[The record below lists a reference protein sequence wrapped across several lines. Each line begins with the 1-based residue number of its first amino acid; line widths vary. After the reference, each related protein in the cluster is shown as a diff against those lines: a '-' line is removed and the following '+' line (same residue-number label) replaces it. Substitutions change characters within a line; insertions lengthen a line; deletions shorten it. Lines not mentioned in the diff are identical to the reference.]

1 MKLLLAA
8 LAALVLTTQFVVAED
23 ASSGLMAEFGGKPG
37 LVKVVDDL
45 MINLLA
51 EPKTKESF
59 INTDQKRIKAML
71 VDQFCE
77 VMGGGCKYTGK
88 TMAQSHSGLDIK
100 RGEFNSL
107 VESLRTAMDKNKV
120 PMRAQNKLLALL
132 APMHRDII
140 GK

>member
-1 MKLLLAA
+1 MKNLLFVAIILLGQFGFAA
-8 LAALVLTTQFVVAED
+8 DTSE
-23 ASSGLMAEFGGKPG
+23 LMTDFGGKSG
-37 LVKVVDDL
+37 LVKVVDDF

-59 INTDQKRIKAML
+59 INTDQKRIKEML
-71 VDQFCE
+71 VEQFCD
-77 VMGGGCKYTGK
+77 VLGGGCKYTGK
-88 TMAQSHSGLDIK
+88 TMAQSHAGLDIK

-107 VESLRTAMDKNKV
+107 VESLRTAMSKNNV

-132 APMHRDII
+132 APMHRDIV

>member
-1 MKLLLAA
+1 MKLLIAVLAA
-8 LAALVLTTQFVVAED
+8 LTFTSTFAVAEE
-23 ASSGLMAEFGGKPG
+23 ATSGLMADFGGKPG

-59 INTDQKRIKAML
+59 INTDQKRIKSML

-77 VMGGGCKYTGK
+77 VLGGGCKYTGK

-107 VESLRTAMDKNKV
+107 VESLRTAMDKNNV
-120 PMRAQNKLLALL
+120 PTRAQNKLLALL
-132 APMHRDII
+132 APMHRDIV

>member
-1 MKLLLAA
+1 
-8 LAALVLTTQFVVAED
+8 
-23 ASSGLMAEFGGKPG
+23 MADFGGKPG

-59 INTDQKRIKAML
+59 INTDQKRIKTML

-107 VESLRTAMDKNKV
+107 VESLRSAMSKNNV

>member
-1 MKLLLAA
+1 MKLLVAA
-8 LAALVLTTQFVVAED
+8 LAALVLTTQFAVAED
-23 ASSGLMAEFGGKPG
+23 ASSGLMADFGGKPG

-59 INTDQKRIKAML
+59 INTDQKRIKTML

-107 VESLRTAMDKNKV
+107 VESLRSAMSKNNV